1 MSNEKKKTGCFGYIG
16 DEELDSH
23 VGIIVNH
30 YKDPYESIRV
40 LMESKSCFFFFVAQM
55 SFLLLL
61 DNFYHENL
69 RGLTSPNL
77 GHKAL
82 IMPY

>member
-1 MSNEKKKTGCFGYIG
+1 MRKKTPGCFGYVG
-16 DEELDSH
+16 DEKLDSH
-23 VGIIVNH
+23 VGNIVNQ

-40 LMESKSCFFFFVAQM
+40 LMESKGCFFFVAQM

-77 GHKAL
+77 GHTAL